1 MMDTL
6 TAGAAAMGLPLT
18 PTQIDA
24 FAFYAKEL
32 LDWNQRFNL
41 TAITDPK
48 EVQTRHFLDSLA
60 LLPALVHIDKQP
72 LTAVLDRPLRAVDVG
87 PGPGFPG
94 LALKIV
100 WPNLRLCLIE
110 ATEKKIQFMKH
121 ISGSLGLKEVT
132 FVHARA
138 EDAGQLPDHRE
149 LYELVTARAV
159 AALPTLVEYL
169 LPLAR
174 VRGRVVA
181 YKAAAAEQEV
191 EQSRNGINHLG
202 GRLSRLHSL
211 TLPETAEARTLVF
224 IQKVKPTPKA
234 YPRSNGLPKKRPL

>member
-6 TAGAAAMGLPLT
+6 LTGAAAMGLPLT
-18 PTQIDA
+18 PEQTAA
-24 FAFYAKEL
+24 FDFYAREL

-60 LLPALVHIDKQP
+60 LLPALVQIDKQP
-72 LTAVLDRPLRAVDVG
+72 LATILDRPVHAADVG

-110 ATEKKIQFMKH
+110 ATEKKIQFMTH
-121 ISGSLGLKEVT
+121 IRDSLRLKDVT

-138 EDAGQLPDHRE
+138 EDAGHLPEHRAA
-149 LYELVTARAV
+149 YELVTARAV

-169 LPLAR
+169 LPLAQ
-174 VRGRVVA
+174 VTGRVVA
-181 YKAAAAEQEV
+181 YKASAAEQELD
-191 EQSRNGINHLG
+191 QSSKGIQLLG
-202 GRLSRLHSL
+202 GRLSRFHSL
-211 TLPETAEARTLVF
+211 TLPETAEPRTLIF
-224 IQKVKPTPKA
+224 IQKVKPTPKQ
-234 YPRSNGLPKKRPL
+234 YPRGNGLPKKRPL